1 MHIPPAA
8 SRSERFDA
16 AGLADAVRDVL
27 EHAAR
32 LGKTVPFA
40 SLCAQI
46 KGLSGLTESDQMCV
60 LQRVKPTS
68 RPRSPIPQRPV
79 LLAALITT
87 DAGTMHPFYPR
98 LADHA
103 GHPLPQQADSVWTDT
118 IKILQDRYCHR

>member
-1 MHIPPAA
+1 MISHSSRTEGFGLSRLA
-8 SRSERFDA
+8 STVSSR
-16 AGLADAVRDVL
+16 
-27 EHAAR
+27 
-32 LGKTVPFA
+32 KTVPFA

-87 DAGTMHPFYPR
+87 DAGTMHPLYPR